1 MHACMC
7 TPPLGQAQAAHALS
21 SLAQEGLSH
30 SALARGALD
39 AIGELAGGADK
50 EAAKAAICTLNRLRL
65 RVNPNPNPK
74 PNPNPNPKSSPSP
87 GTSLALA
94 QP

>member
-1 MHACMC
+1 MHVCVHH
-7 TPPLGQAQAAHALS
+7 LGQAQAAHALS
-21 SLAQEGLSH
+21 SLAQESLSH

-65 RVNPNPNPK
+65 RVNPNPNPTLTLTLTLTL
-74 PNPNPNPKSSPSP
+74 N
-87 GTSLALA
+87 LALA
-94 QP
+94 LALA